1 MKKFFLFFLI
11 LVISSSFV
19 NAIPELPMII
29 SGNVTINDKP
39 AKVGTEITARVVD
52 NEVNKVTVAEKG
64 KFTFLLQK
72 LNENDKVDLY
82 VDGINS
88 EVSVDYKSSD
98 YQNLAL
104 AVEKPYWIYYSLGGL
119 IGLCLVFL
127 IWKKSRK

>member
-1 MKKFFLFFLI
+1 MKKFFLFFLL

-19 NAIPELPMII
+19 YAIPELPMII

-39 AKVGTEITARVVD
+39 AKIGTEITARVVD
-52 NEVNKVTVAEKG
+52 NEVNKVTIAEKG

-88 EVSVDYKSSD
+88 EVSVDYKSGD
-98 YQNLAL
+98 FQNPAL

-119 IGLCLVFL
+119 IGLCLILL